1 MTDKADS
8 AAIEP
13 VLWGIAR
20 PTLAWTL
27 HFIFVYAALSAAC
40 GERAVFT
47 YATVLIAIGIATL
60 VALIVAGW
68 SLFRSSDS
76 EFNIAARW
84 TTIISL
90 VAIVF
95 STSPVL
101 LLDGCG

>member
-1 MTDKADS
+1 MTDGTDS
-8 AAIEP
+8 EAIKP

-20 PTLAWTL
+20 PTAAWTL

-47 YATVLIAIGIATL
+47 NGTVLVAVGIATVLAL
-60 VALIVAGW
+60 VIAGW
-68 SLFRSSDS
+68 SLFQRSET
-76 EFNIAARW
+76 EFHIAARW

-95 STSPVL
+95 SASPVL
-101 LLDGCG
+101 LMSGCG